1 MLSRSQFHPMLS
13 RLAATTTLTIGAI
26 ATISAIAPTAIAV
39 APKWDDYDKCAQR
52 LSAAGISTDLVANSC
67 AYVARPLDL
76 AYCVTDI
83 QGKTDI
89 APEAA
94 LMTCRA
100 VRRPD
105 ELSTCA
111 INIHGLGG
119 AANEDILSF
128 CGRSLLPAR
137 YGHCVTG
144 LTNELNLS
152 TPESMTICLD
162 GRDRPRDF
170 YPGYPAGLLP

>member
-1 MLSRSQFHPMLS
+1 M
-13 RLAATTTLTIGAI
+13 RLAAAATLTIA
-26 ATISAIAPTAIAV
+26 AIAPAVIAPALMAPAAIA
-39 APKWDDYDKCAQR
+39 ATPKGDDYDKCAQR
-52 LSAAGISTDLVANSC
+52 LSEAGLNTELVANSC

-83 QGKTDI
+83 GDKTDI
-89 APEAA
+89 TPEAA
-94 LMTCRA
+94 LMTCRS

-111 INIHGLGG
+111 IDIHGLGG
-119 AANEDILSF
+119 ATNEEILSF
-128 CGRSLLPAR
+128 CRRSLLPVR
-137 YGHCVTG
+137 YGNCVTG
-144 LTNELNLS
+144 LSNELSLS
-152 TPESMTICLD
+152 TPESMTICID

>member
-1 MLSRSQFHPMLS
+1 MLS
-13 RLAATTTLTIGAI
+13 RLTATTTLTIAAI
-26 ATISAIAPTAIAV
+26 ATISAIAPTAIAA
-39 APKWDDYDKCAQR
+39 APKGDDYQKCANH
-52 LSAAGISTDLVANSC
+52 LSEAGISSDLVANSC

-83 QGKTDI
+83 NDKTDI
-89 APEAA
+89 TPEAA

-111 INIHGLGG
+111 LDIHALGG
-119 AANEDILSF
+119 ATNEEILSF

-137 YGHCVTG
+137 YGSCVTG
-144 LTNELNLS
+144 LTHALNLS
-152 TPESMTICLD
+152 TPESMAVCLD